1 MAGDLSSADTL
12 VSPSGERID
21 MRAFAREMFREGY
34 RQGYVS
40 GLTEMQTATAR
51 QMSDRASSD
60 DVRRMMRGQE
70 AANASGTPTM
80 QRQDDGSTLILLPA
94 GMSPQAFIR
103 SLDQ

>member
-1 MAGDLSSADTL
+1 
-12 VSPSGERID
+12 
-21 MRAFAREMFREGY
+21 
-34 RQGYVS
+34 
-40 GLTEMQTATAR
+40 
-51 QMSDRASSD
+51 
-60 DVRRMMRGQE
+60 MMRGQE